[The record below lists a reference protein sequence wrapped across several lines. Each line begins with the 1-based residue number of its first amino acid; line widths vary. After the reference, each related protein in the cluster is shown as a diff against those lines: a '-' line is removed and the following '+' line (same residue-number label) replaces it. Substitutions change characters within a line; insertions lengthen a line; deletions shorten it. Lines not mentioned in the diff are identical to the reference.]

1 LVAKRRFINK
11 QQIFREIDM
20 SANFEITAEARTDTG
35 KGASRRLRRSGQVPG
50 IVYGAHK
57 EPSMISLMHH
67 EMAHALENEAFYSSL
82 LTLKIGKKKE
92 TVVLKDL
99 QRHPAK
105 PFILHMDF
113 QRVQADEKLRLH
125 VPIHFVNEETCP
137 GIKSGGQASHVMAD
151 LEISCLPK
159 DLPEFISIDMAQME
173 MGAVLH
179 ASEVTLPEGVE
190 LAGTDTGEDPIVLT
204 IHATHRSAD
213 EGEGGEAEGEGE
225 GAETS
230 E

>member
-1 LVAKRRFINK
+1 
-11 QQIFREIDM
+11 M

-50 IVYGAHK
+50 VVYGAHK
-57 EPSMISLMHH
+57 EPSMISMMHH
-67 EMAHALENEAFYSSL
+67 EMVHALENEAFYSSL
-82 LTLKIGKKKE
+82 LTLKIGKNKE

-113 QRVQADEKLRLH
+113 QRVQSDEKIRLH
-125 VPIHFVNEETCP
+125 VPIHFLNEETCP
-137 GIKSGGQASHVMAD
+137 GVKSGGQASHVMAD
-151 LEISCLPK
+151 LDISCLPK
-159 DLPEFISIDMAQME
+159 DLPEFIEIDMAEME
-173 MGAVLH
+173 MGTVLH
-179 ASEVTLPEGVE
+179 ASEIKLPEGVE

-204 IHATHRSAD
+204 IHATHRSAEED
-213 EGEGGEAEGEGE
+213 EGEGGEAEGGSE
-225 GAETS
+225 GAETP

>member
-1 LVAKRRFINK
+1 
-11 QQIFREIDM
+11 M
-20 SANFEITAEARTDTG
+20 SANFEITAEARNDTG
-35 KGASRRLRRSGQVPG
+35 KGASRRLRRLGQVPG

-57 EPSMISLMHH
+57 EPTMISLTHH
-67 EMAHALENEAFYSSL
+67 EMVHALESETFYSSL
-82 LTLKIGKKKE
+82 LTLKLGKKKE

-113 QRVQADEKLRLH
+113 QRVQADEKIRLH
-125 VPIHFVNEETCP
+125 VPIHFVNEDTCP

-151 LEISCLPK
+151 VEISCLPK
-159 DLPEFISIDMAQME
+159 NLPEFIEVDMSNLE

-179 ASEVTLPEGVE
+179 ASELTLPEGVE
-190 LAGTDTGEDPIVLT
+190 LAASDSGEDPIVLT
-204 IHATHRSAD
+204 IHTTHRSAD
-213 EGEGGEAEGEGE
+213 EEATPEEGEAEEGGEE
-225 GAETS
+225 S